1 MVSSINFKKIYR
13 NNINNMSCM
22 FDGCIFLKKKLKFN
36 SFNSD
41 NVIDMSGMF
50 SYCYDLEKINL
61 SKFITEKVTNLK

>member
-22 FDGCIFLKKKLKFN
+22 FDGCILLKKIKFS

-50 SYCYDLEKINL
+50 YDC
-61 SKFITEKVTNLK
+61 

>member
-22 FDGCIFLKKKLKFN
+22 FDGYIFLKKKLKFN

-50 SYCYDLEKINL
+50 YDC
-61 SKFITEKVTNLK
+61 

>member
-50 SYCYDLEKINL
+50 YDC
-61 SKFITEKVTNLK
+61 